1 MSSSGTQGEGAGSDG
16 VAPSAG
22 WGDAIVRAAILLI
35 LSFVGFVIVP
45 DRMQAYLSLH
55 VVPRTRDGLV
65 LLWVMAFFL
74 FMCWMFVRLQR
85 REWG

>member
-1 MSSSGTQGEGAGSDG
+1 MRRTKMAHPRRTALFDR
-16 VAPSAG
+16 
-22 WGDAIVRAAILLI
+22 AIVRAAILLI